1 MKTIYKNRLPHIAPV
16 GASFFI
22 TFRLADALPTSLVIS
37 MKQELELIKEN
48 LKREFPADWK
58 MHLLAEQKGMFGKY
72 EHQLENE
79 PFGECLLKNT
89 TAANITVEKLRAYDG
104 QYYDLWAFCI
114 MPNHVHVLLD
124 FSRQVTDVQQ
134 MLLSDVPEA
143 YKQLCHVMMLIKGG
157 TARAI
162 NLALDRKGSVWA
174 KDSYDHYV
182 RDEAEWHRIV
192 HYILHNPVKA
202 RLVQFWKEYPYTFM
216 RS

>member
-124 FSRQVTDVQQ
+124 FSR
-134 MLLSDVPEA
+134 
-143 YKQLCHVMMLIKGG
+143 
-157 TARAI
+157 
-162 NLALDRKGSVWA
+162 
-174 KDSYDHYV
+174 
-182 RDEAEWHRIV
+182 
-192 HYILHNPVKA
+192 
-202 RLVQFWKEYPYTFM
+202 
-216 RS
+216 